1 MDNETGSAERSRN
14 LQAPWRMPY
23 LESLGHQDRCFL
35 CHYRDE
41 PRSDEANF
49 VLWRGAS
56 TLVLLNRF
64 PYTSGHLLI
73 APYAHVPAL
82 ADLDEPT
89 LMAVT
94 RLLRDTPPILTKA
107 LGAQGFNIGLN
118 LGRCAGAGLPD
129 HLHLH
134 VVPRWEGDTSFM
146 TVLGDVRT
154 LPIAFDEVY
163 ARVRKAGEALGL
175 PDLTV

>member
-1 MDNETGSAERSRN
+1 MENETGSGERRRN
-14 LQAPWRMPY
+14 LWAPWRMEY
-23 LESLGHQDRCFL
+23 LESLECQDGCFL
-35 CHYRDE
+35 CRYRDE
-41 PRSDEANF
+41 PEADKTNF
-49 VLWRGAS
+49 VVWRGAS

-64 PYTSGHLLI
+64 PYTGGHLLI

-89 LMAVT
+89 FMAIM
-94 RLLRDTPPILTKA
+94 RLLRDTPRILTKA
-107 LGAQGFNIGLN
+107 LSAHGFNIGLN

-134 VVPRWEGDTSFM
+134 VVPRWQGDTNFM
-146 TVLGDVRT
+146 SVVGDVRT
-154 LPIAFDEVY
+154 MPVAFEEIY

-175 PDLTV
+175 PDLTL

>member
-1 MDNETGSAERSRN
+1 VDNDTITGERRRN
-14 LQAPWRMPY
+14 LWAPWRLEY
-23 LESLGHQDRCFL
+23 LESLGRQDGCFL
-35 CHYRDE
+35 CRYRDE
-41 PRSDEANF
+41 PEADESNF
-49 VLWRGAS
+49 VIWRGVS

-64 PYTSGHLLI
+64 PYTGGHLLI

-89 LMAVT
+89 FVSIM
-94 RLLRDTPPILTKA
+94 RLLRDTPRILAKA
-107 LGAQGFNIGLN
+107 VKAQGFNIGLN

-134 VVPRWEGDTSFM
+134 VVPRWEGDTNFM
-146 TVLGDVRT
+146 SVVGDVRT
-154 LPIAFDEVY
+154 MPVAFEEIY

-175 PDLTV
+175 PDLTL